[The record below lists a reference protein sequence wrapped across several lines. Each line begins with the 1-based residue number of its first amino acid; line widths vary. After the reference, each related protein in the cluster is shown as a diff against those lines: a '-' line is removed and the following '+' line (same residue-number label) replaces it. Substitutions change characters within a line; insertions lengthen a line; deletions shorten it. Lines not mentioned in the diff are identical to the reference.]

1 VKTERRLSKKL
12 KIYCCI
18 LIAQFHSIQYCMISV
33 LFVFCE
39 LLNTYIL
46 IPTWSWIKESF
57 FLHPDVCVYRGE
69 RIRAIS
75 SRAPSSPLVVLWCLK
90 LYFVRLV
97 HIDSPFS
104 GLRRGFWSP
113 GSGKPKSKERGPGA
127 THIVTFVTKDSATN
141 PYHPFSGHFFSI
153 LALWIFLGLVRFNWL
168 VHKPGIKLLTTLQS
182 IALA

>member
-127 THIVTFVTKDSATN
+127 THIVTFVCLLRAVDWWIRLFTCQAATRM
-141 PYHPFSGHFFSI
+141 YFW
-153 LALWIFLGLVRFNWL
+153 LWRGKTRAGKAELGENGLGNGFQN
-168 VHKPGIKLLTTLQS
+168 KQ
-182 IALA
+182 